1 MQTEEQLWV
10 DKCYR
15 AKLIFYKEAF
25 AYIGVDVVCRGTML
39 YLVDSF
45 QLKRSEVQEV
55 LPSIA

>member
-25 AYIGVDVVCRGTML
+25 AYIAL
-39 YLVDSF
+39 
-45 QLKRSEVQEV
+45 LKELE
-55 LPSIA
+55 LL